1 MAFKKKPKALG
12 VYIFA
17 GGFTV
22 GVQQHFDIVGHFEDG
37 PYGVETA
44 KHNIKR
50 YDGKELPVFEQPDEW
65 PANEVAKKDWPDFIY
80 GNPPCA
86 PWSQASAGRATH
98 WTDDPRLNYVKRL
111 WALVD
116 RMNPSVWAWES
127 VRPAFSKGRPFVD
140 TIASEAMKRGY
151 SATALLVD
159 GSNHGV
165 PQVRKRFFLVLH
177 KYYIPWEPS
186 HLAQTVTVKDA
197 FAKPFKTETHWR
209 SPPSAIEMA
218 LLKKAKP
225 GEGLNHVFNR
235 TYPKKVANRKEGENV
250 KGRPCFQR
258 MRLVEDRPSPVL
270 LGIPH
275 KYHPRKDRIITV
287 EESAALCGY
296 PRSFV
301 FQGTVSKQ
309 YAQVAQAVMPPVGEY
324 LARMVKYGVW
334 NKKKIKD
341 PFYEQVT
348 IHRDRVEAQ
357 QLLPTSGGM
366 SLEVV
371 KAPPKK
377 DESILEEGIVV
388 PGVVTRTGRTP
399 RPPRKGIGY
408 FIRTRLVE
416 GADTKKILD
425 EVRKKFPQSKA
436 KESDIYWN
444 KRKLETQG
452 GRP

>member
-1 MAFKKKPKALG
+1 MSKRPKALG

-22 GVQQHFDIVGHFEDG
+22 GVQKHFDIVAHFEDG

-44 KHNIKR
+44 KHNIRR

-65 PANEVAKKDWPDFIY
+65 PANEIVKKDWPAFIF

-86 PWSQASAGRATH
+86 PWSAASAGRALH

-111 WALVD
+111 FALVD
-116 RMNPSVWAWES
+116 RMSPTVWAWES
-127 VRPAFSKGRPFVD
+127 VRPAYTKGRAFVD
-140 TIASEAMKRGY
+140 TIVEAAQKRGY

-177 KYYIPWEPS
+177 KVYLPWQPS
-186 HLAQTVTVKDA
+186 GLKKTVTVGDVLS
-197 FAKPFKTETHWR
+197 KPFKTETHWR
-209 SPPSAIEMA
+209 SPPSAIELS

-258 MRLVEDRPSPVL
+258 MRLVEDKPSPVL

-301 FQGTVSKQ
+301 FKGTVSKQ

-324 LARMVKYGVW
+324 LASIVAAGIAAKR
-334 NKKKIKD
+334 KIKS
-341 PFYEQVT
+341 PFFEEVE
-348 IHRDRVEAQ
+348 IHRDRIETQ
-357 QLLPTSGGM
+357 QQMVMGGSM
-366 SLEVV
+366 SLEV
-371 KAPPKK
+371 KAPP
-377 DESILEEGIVV
+377 
-388 PGVVTRTGRTP
+388 VTIISPRTGAKTANETTRVP
-399 RPPRKGIGY
+399 RQGIGY

-416 GADTKKILD
+416 GADTKRILN
-425 EVRKKFPQSKA
+425 EVRKKFPESKA

-444 KRKLETQG
+444 KRKLEAQG

>member
-22 GVQQHFDIVGHFEDG
+22 GVQKHFDVLAHFEDG
-37 PYGVETA
+37 YYGVETA
-44 KHNIKR
+44 QHNLRDYRGEVLQAFVNPETWLTDSKIKR
-50 YDGKELPVFEQPDEW
+50 
-65 PANEVAKKDWPDFIY
+65 ADFIY

-111 WALVD
+111 WALID
-116 RMNPSVWAWES
+116 RMSPSVWAWES

-186 HLAQTVTVKDA
+186 HLEQTVTVKDA

-301 FQGTVSKQ
+301 FKGTVSKQ

-324 LARMVKYGVW
+324 LARMVKYGIW

-371 KAPPKK
+371 KPTIIINARGPGKTK
-377 DESILEEGIVV
+377 SVV
-388 PGVVTRTGRTP
+388 VGRTP
-399 RPPRKGIGY
+399 RVPRQGIGH

-416 GADTKKILD
+416 GASTEKILS
-425 EVRKKFPQSKA
+425 EVKKKFPESKA
-436 KESDIYWN
+436 KASDVYWN
-444 KRKLETQG
+444 KRKLEAQG